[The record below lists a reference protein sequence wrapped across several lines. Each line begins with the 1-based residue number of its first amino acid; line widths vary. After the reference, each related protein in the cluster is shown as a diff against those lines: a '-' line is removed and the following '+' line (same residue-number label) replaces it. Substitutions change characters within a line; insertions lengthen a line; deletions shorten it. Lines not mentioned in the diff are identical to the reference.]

1 MGNVLGIELN
11 NCNRIRVIEMIKDGE
26 LIFQTQLKPEFL
38 PPNDGS
44 KKCSE
49 KSLMYSY
56 TSVFKSFLLKLTGSK
71 NYQMCLLLVK

>member
-11 NCNRIRVIEMIKDGE
+11 NCNGIRVIEMIKDGE

-49 KSLMYSY
+49 KSLIYSY
-56 TSVFKSFLLKLTGSK
+56 ISVFKSFLLKLTGSK
-71 NYQMCLLLVK
+71 NY